1 MKTNKSYT
9 KRLRLT
15 PKGKILG
22 RAPGKNH
29 FNAKA
34 PRHKQLARRRA
45 VPFNMSNKARAHFL
59 PGQF

>member
-9 KRLRLT
+9 KRLKRT
-15 PKGKILG
+15 GTGKLLG

-45 VPFNMSNKARAHFL
+45 VPFNLSNKARAHFM
-59 PGQF
+59 PAKF